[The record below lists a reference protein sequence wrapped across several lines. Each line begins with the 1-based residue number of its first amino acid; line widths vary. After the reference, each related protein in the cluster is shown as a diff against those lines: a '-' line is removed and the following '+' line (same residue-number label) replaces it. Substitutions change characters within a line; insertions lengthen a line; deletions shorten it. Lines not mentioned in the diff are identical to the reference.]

1 MSWWSLMPEFSVIVP
16 TYNRPGMLKRALHS
30 IDAQGFQDYEILVVN
45 DGGENMTPITKH
57 FPRAVYLAHERNRG
71 LPAARNTAL
80 KAARGEFIAYL
91 DDDDIWFPNHLQTC
105 WDALSSGQ
113 WFVYTDSYF
122 WFNEREYRMV
132 MSVDYSRAA
141 LLKHNL
147 TPAICVAHRRDLLK
161 MCGMFDEGLP
171 NHEDYDLWLRMSE
184 HTEFKHIPAVT
195 CAYSK
200 RDDASQ
206 MSSNAAKMLDGLQH
220 VQQRY
225 QERVTA

>member
-1 MSWWSLMPEFSVIVP
+1 MPEFSVIVP

-57 FPRAVYLAHERNRG
+57 FRRAIYLEHERNRG

-80 KAARGEFIAYL
+80 KQARGRYVAYL

-105 WDALSSGQ
+105 WDALHKGAR
-113 WFVYTDSYF
+113 FVYTDAYF
-122 WFNEREYRMV
+122 WYNEREYRLI
-132 MSVDYSRAA
+132 MSYDYDRRQ

-147 TPAICVAHRRDLLK
+147 TPAICVTHERALLDK
-161 MCGMFDEGLP
+161 CGYFDESLP
-171 NHEDYDLWLRMSE
+171 THEDYDLWLRMSE
-184 HTEFKHIPAVT
+184 VTEFVHIPVVT

-206 MSSNAAKMLDGLQH
+206 MSSNAARMLDGFEH
-220 VQQRY
+220 VRNRY
-225 QERVTA
+225 LERVAA